1 LNISNTDK
9 PKDPSAK
16 PTTPAQQLLQRDVN
30 RKEFIATVGF
40 GMVSIMG
47 FSSIIHFLTGH
58 KSGRSVA
65 SASRGYGSGPYGG

>member
-1 LNISNTDK
+1 MNISDTNK
-9 PKDPSAK
+9 PNNHSEK

-30 RKEFIATVGF
+30 RKEFIATVGI
-40 GMVSIMG
+40 GVVSIMG

-58 KSGRSVA
+58 KSGRSAA